1 MTYWTLI
8 SKSAFTNIVTRE
20 PSKCVVS
27 VVLAVCLKDAL
38 EDPEEERDSLLILAD
53 TRGTSAAL
61 HIDHSTIKYVEADSV
76 EDALKKAYPQL
87 SHLQRTSEDER
98 AINLYAELRGFV
110 STAGIEI

>member
-8 SKSAFTNIVTRE
+8 SKSAFTNMVTRE
-20 PSKCVVS
+20 PSECVVS

-38 EDPEEERDSLLILAD
+38 KDPDEERDSLFIKTETD
-53 TRGTSAAL
+53 GISAAL
-61 HIDHSTIKYVEADSV
+61 HIDHSVVKYVEAESV

-87 SHLQRTSEDER
+87 SHLQRVSEDER

>member
-8 SKSAFTNIVTRE
+8 TKSTLTSMVTRE

-38 EDPEEERDSLLILAD
+38 EEPGEERDSLLILAD

-61 HIDHSTIKYVEADSV
+61 HIDHSVVKYVEAKSV
-76 EDALKKAYPQL
+76 EEALKKTYPQL

-98 AINLYAELRGFV
+98 VINLYAELRGFV

>member
-8 SKSAFTNIVTRE
+8 EKSAFTSIVTRE

-27 VVLAVCLKDAL
+27 VVLAVCLKDAM
-38 EDPEEERDSLLILAD
+38 EDPDDERDSLLINTD
-53 TRGTSAAL
+53 TDGISAAL
-61 HIDHSTIKYVEADSV
+61 HIHHSTIKYVEAKSA

-87 SHLQRTSEDER
+87 SHLQRTCEDER
-98 AINLYAELRGFV
+98 AVNLYAELRGFV